1 MARISRTLRKNTI
14 HGVFITKEGWQ
25 LQDLIGILRVSG
37 ISYNQVQFNQVEVF
51 FYPLDIMY
59 FQRLG
64 IPSVLRSSD
73 DPVKILESYIM
84 KKNLEIRQ
92 DKDEEEEE
100 EEERVSRLEEK
111 RVEIENVSA
120 SKVEDIPKGRIL
132 TSGRNVKEPS
142 LFSHVVQKPSIKGR
156 SVKTE
161 PRDLKNK
168 KRELL
173 AIEKELQS
181 IRDLKSKYPRSF
193 ILGELRDEWGM
204 FAHIRRGMF
213 ETDIEYFS
221 KESKKASMIIQGM
234 EVEIQIDDIK
244 EEYEIIRKLENK
256 NIKVIKKGIFI
267 YAGIP
272 NVRERRI
279 FSFDDAE
286 AYIKNILGDS
296 LVRAEGEIAGRTLKS
311 TRDISN
317 TPRNV
322 NELYETEKEMGFAGE
337 FTQTTKYG
345 DIEPLEPTQE

>member
-1 MARISRTLRKNTI
+1 LARISRTLRKNTI

-37 ISYNQVQFNQVEVF
+37 ISYNQVQFNQAEVF

-73 DPVKILESYIM
+73 DPVKKLESYIE

-92 DKDEEEEE
+92 DKDEEEE
-100 EEERVSRLEEK
+100 RVSRLEKK

-161 PRDLKNK
+161 PRDLKNE

-204 FAHIRRGMF
+204 FG
-213 ETDIEYFS
+213 TDIEYFS
-221 KESKKASMIIQGM
+221 KKSKKASIIIQGM